1 MEQFGKALIFVGV
14 LLTIFG
20 FLTVLLSKFPLPF
33 GNLPGDIKIEKGN
46 FTFYLPLASSLIISL
61 ILTGLLNLIVVLLNK
76 R

>member
-20 FLTVLLSKFPLPF
+20 FLTVLLSKFPFPF

-61 ILTGLLNLIVVLLNK
+61 ILTGLLNLIVVLLN
-76 R
+76 RR

>member
-1 MEQFGKALIFVGV
+1 MEQFGKAFIFLGV

-20 FLTVLLSKFPLPF
+20 VLMLLLSKFPLSF

-46 FTFYLPLASSLIISL
+46 FTLYLPLASSLILSL
-61 ILTGLLNLIVVLLNK
+61 ILTGLLNLIVALLNK